1 MNIIDRNECMT
12 VNWKRRKDCSRNNIS
27 FYNNI
32 CCQMVVRW
40 PQPVDPNLCNIQDNV
55 ESPYKQNEYLIKI
68 RITSLNKMMYIVLPL
83 VKWVLCLLLA
93 GTRSLH
99 RVSVIWINKSSN
111 VKKIFEKNI
120 RARHVWMFVYFC
132 SWCGY
137 NCHS

>member
-1 MNIIDRNECMT
+1 MNIIDRKECMT

-27 FYNNI
+27 FNNNI

-55 ESPYKQNEYLIKI
+55 ESPYKQNEYYIYTHNI
-68 RITSLNKMMYIVLPL
+68 FNKMMYIVLPL

-111 VKKIFEKNI
+111 VMKIFEKNI
-120 RARHVWMFVYFC
+120 RAYRAWMFVYFC
-132 SWCGY
+132 SWCGC

>member
-1 MNIIDRNECMT
+1 MQ

-27 FYNNI
+27 FYNSI
-32 CCQMVVRW
+32 CCHMVVRW

-55 ESPYKQNEYLIKI
+55 DSPYKKWIFYENTHNIF
-68 RITSLNKMMYIVLPL
+68 NKMMYIVLPL

-111 VKKIFEKNI
+111 VKKIFDKNI
-120 RARHVWMFVYFC
+120 RACHVWMFVYFC